1 MKVNFLVTMIIL
13 VISHIGKAQANS
25 YLGAIETPEIQVF
38 YEGIPTQL
46 YVQAIGE
53 YTDVQLNIPNPYTAK
68 IGTAGS
74 IVTVTCTGV
83 NKRGKRVQLEGQR
96 RFTVKKA
103 PKPNLYI
110 DGFSDGSMI
119 TLLKGELKVS
129 YDDNVPFSNSLNNFS
144 AISYC
149 IMVTNL
155 KGTLE
160 GTGSRISENHIQ
172 TLKNLP
178 VGSRISVLVKYTGTT
193 YGLLSAIFEL

>member
-38 YEGIPTQL
+38 YEGIPCEL
-46 YVQAIGE
+46 YPQAFGE
-53 YTDVQLNIPNPYTAK
+53 YSDIELNIPNPYVAA
-68 IGTAGS
+68 IGTAGTAV
-74 IVTVTCTGV
+74 IVTCTGV
-83 NKRGKRVQLEGQR
+83 NKKGKRVQLKGSKQ
-96 RFTVKKA
+96 FLVKKA
-103 PKPNLYI
+103 PKPNLYL
-110 DGFSDGSMI
+110 DGFSDGSMVS
-119 TLLKGELKVS
+119 LLNGELKVS
-129 YDDNVPFSNSLNNFS
+129 YDDNVPFSNAINNFS

-172 TLKNLP
+172 ALKNLP
-178 VGSRISVLVKYTGTT
+178 VGSRISVLVKYTGTMN
-193 YGLLSAIFEL
+193 GLLSAIFEL

>member
-1 MKVNFLVTMIIL
+1 MKVNFLVTVIIL

-53 YTDVQLNIPNPYTAK
+53 YTDVQLNIPNPYVAA
-68 IGTAGS
+68 IGTAGTAV
-74 IVTVTCTGV
+74 IVTCTGV
-83 NKRGKRVQLEGQR
+83 NKKGKRVQLKGSKQ
-96 RFTVKKA
+96 FLVKKA
-103 PKPNLYI
+103 PKPNLYL
-110 DGFSDGSMI
+110 DGFSDGSMVS
-119 TLLKGELKVS
+119 LLNGELKVS
-129 YDDNVPFSNSLNNFS
+129 YDDNVPFSNAINNFS

-172 TLKNLP
+172 ALKNLP
-178 VGSRISVLVKYTGTT
+178 VGSRISVLVKYTGTMN
-193 YGLLSAIFEL
+193 GLLSAIFEL

>member
-53 YTDVQLNIPNPYTAK
+53 YTDVQLNIPNPYVAA
-68 IGTAGS
+68 IGTAGTAV
-74 IVTVTCTGV
+74 IVTCTGV
-83 NKRGKRVQLEGQR
+83 NKKGKRVQLKGSKQ
-96 RFTVKKA
+96 FLVKKA
-103 PKPNLYI
+103 PKPNLYL
-110 DGFSDGSMI
+110 DGFSDGSMVS
-119 TLLKGELKVS
+119 LLNGELKVS
-129 YDDNVPFSNSLNNFS
+129 YDDNVPFSNAINNFS

-178 VGSRISVLVKYTGTT
+178 IGSRISVLVKYTGTMN
-193 YGLLSAIFEL
+193 GLLSAIFEL

>member
-1 MKVNFLVTMIIL
+1 MKVNFLVTVIIL

-38 YEGIPTQL
+38 YEGIPCEL
-46 YVQAIGE
+46 YPQAFGE
-53 YTDVQLNIPNPYTAK
+53 YSDIELNIPNPYVAA
-68 IGTAGS
+68 IGTAGTAV
-74 IVTVTCTGV
+74 IVTCTGV
-83 NKRGKRVQLEGQR
+83 NKKGKRVQLKGSKQ
-96 RFTVKKA
+96 FLVKKA
-103 PKPNLYI
+103 PKPNLYL
-110 DGFSDGSMI
+110 DGFSDGSMVS
-119 TLLKGELKVS
+119 LLNGELKVS
-129 YDDNVPFSNSLNNFS
+129 YDDNVPFSNAINNFS

-178 VGSRISVLVKYTGTT
+178 IGSRISVLVKYTGTMN
-193 YGLLSAIFEL
+193 GLLSAIFEL